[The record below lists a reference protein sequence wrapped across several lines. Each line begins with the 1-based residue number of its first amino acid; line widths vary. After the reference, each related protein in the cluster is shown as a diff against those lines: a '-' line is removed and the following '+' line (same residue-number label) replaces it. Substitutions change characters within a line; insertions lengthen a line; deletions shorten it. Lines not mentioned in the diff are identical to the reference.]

1 MVKLENEQIKFQIKR
16 NMKLNVLL
24 REQLEKRKKIIERQ
38 KKLRYYPIKRND
50 FSNFNYFNSST
61 HYSPS
66 NKKHLIIDKNDKNT

>member
-38 KKLRYYPIKRND
+38 KKLRY
-50 FSNFNYFNSST
+50 
-61 HYSPS
+61 
-66 NKKHLIIDKNDKNT
+66 